1 MWWLFALTP
10 PSPASI
16 PLPPPL
22 SQEVTV
28 TQEEDR
34 QATASEEVA
43 DLEQRL
49 ADLVSKQKVLDQR
62 ITRISGQKSLL
73 NDFSTNLISA
83 GRETKTANL
92 MESKTVG
99 EWNCSLKIL
108 FLLRSRFS

>member
-1 MWWLFALTP
+1 M
-10 PSPASI
+10 
-16 PLPPPL
+16 
-22 SQEVTV
+22 

-49 ADLVSKQKVLDQR
+49 TDLVSKQKVLDQR

-83 GRETKTANL
+83 GEETKTADL
-92 MESKTVG
+92 MDSKTVG
-99 EWNCSLKIL
+99 EWNCSLKTS
-108 FLLRSRFS
+108 FLLLY